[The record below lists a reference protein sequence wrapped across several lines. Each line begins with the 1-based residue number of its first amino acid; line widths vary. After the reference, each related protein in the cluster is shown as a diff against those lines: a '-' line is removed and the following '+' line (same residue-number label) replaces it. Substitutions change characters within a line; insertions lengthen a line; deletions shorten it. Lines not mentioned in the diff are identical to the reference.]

1 MRRHD
6 FLPVPQ
12 GPDDFIWATGIEDTF
27 ITDPWPATGRTLEEY
42 ELTQHYDHWREDV
55 GLIATLG
62 LGAARYGIPW
72 YRVNPAPGEFDWRW
86 TDEVIPAL
94 VATGVE
100 PIIDLVHYGTPTWL
114 LDSFLNPDYPERVAE
129 YAGAFATRYR
139 DLLRWYTPLNEPRVN
154 AWYAG
159 RIGLWPPYRRGW
171 SGFTEVLLQLCRGI
185 VLTEAALR
193 AALPEVVLVHVDATD
208 LYQSDDPALAEE
220 VRHRQELVFL
230 GLDLVQA
237 RVDSRHPLMPWLR
250 RRGVA
255 DADLQWFQEHRCTPH
270 LIGINEYPLFSW
282 KQLSRTTRGIRTRMP
297 YAPADVLATLSE
309 MYVDRYGLP
318 VLITETASAGTVARR
333 AAWMD
338 DSIAAVAALRQRGVP
353 VVGYTW
359 WPLFALVSWSYRT
372 GTKPLEEYLVSMGLW
387 ELEADAEGDLRRVAT
402 SLVDRYQDY
411 VRGGTASVGSL
422 ASRRNREAT
431 SGLGSAQTGYH

>member
-6 FLPVPQ
+6 FLTVPQ

-100 PIIDLVHYGTPTWL
+100 PIIDLVHYGTPAWL
-114 LDSFLNPDYPERVAE
+114 LDSFLNPDYPERAAE
-129 YAGAFATRYR
+129 YAGAFAKRYR
-139 DLLRWYTPLNEPRVN
+139 ELLRWYTPLNEPRVT

-338 DSIAAVAALRQRGVP
+338 DSIVAVAGLRQRGVP

-359 WPLFALVSWSYRT
+359 WPLFALVAWSYRT

-387 ELEADAEGDLRRVAT
+387 ELEADAEGDLWRVAT
-402 SLVDRYQDY
+402 SLIDRYQGY
-411 VRGGTASVGSL
+411 VRGGASAVGSL
-422 ASRRNREAT
+422 ASRRNRAAT